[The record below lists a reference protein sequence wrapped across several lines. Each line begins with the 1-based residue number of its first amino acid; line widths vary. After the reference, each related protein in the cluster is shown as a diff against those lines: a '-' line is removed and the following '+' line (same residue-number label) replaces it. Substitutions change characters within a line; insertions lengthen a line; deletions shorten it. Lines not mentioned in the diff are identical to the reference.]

1 MCRAAAV
8 DARRVDDERAVD
20 AQETAVQLCLPLRN
34 AGFGA
39 VGEAPGGVNP
49 HFAVVRFDVADFR
62 GVERDFAAVGDETD
76 RTGVGTAAFEVFFE
90 SYFRSDEDR
99 QDQQDEGRVEQQ
111 PRHSAFVGAE
121 HHRMAQHQREVF
133 DAEDRQRKVDGV
145 EDSLPPVFERQLR
158 HEVTRREH
166 SGQEQHSEQEGVGEE
181 IPQTHEDK
189 GDDERGRE
197 PPDDGQKLFHAE
209 FPFLQI

>member
-1 MCRAAAV
+1 MSEEADPIRRASLIVAHLQRGGLVVLTTHQAV
-8 DARRVDDERAVD
+8 ELDDVGAVD

-90 SYFRSDEDR
+90 SYFRSDEGR
-99 QDQQDEGRVEQQ
+99 QDQQGHMDQNKKPEQKPDQNQQ
-111 PRHSAFVGAE
+111 PP
-121 HHRMAQHQREVF
+121 QDQQQQPQ
-133 DAEDRQRKVDGV
+133 DTDR
-145 EDSLPPVFERQLR
+145 PAAP
-158 HEVTRREH
+158 
-166 SGQEQHSEQEGVGEE
+166 QE
-181 IPQTHEDK
+181 
-189 GDDERGRE
+189 
-197 PPDDGQKLFHAE
+197 
-209 FPFLQI
+209 